1 MSRFTKI
8 GADGAKLADDA
19 AEWVAVLDNT
29 TALIWTVKE
38 TKEMNWKKAAAAVG
52 KLDTAGFAD
61 WRLPTVEELFL
72 LADRTKHSP
81 AIDTAF
87 FPDCKS
93 EWYWTGTPAAYS
105 PGDYAWGVSFGFGF
119 AYWGGRDGG
128 GCVRA
133 VRASQF

>member
-1 MSRFTKI
+1 MNRFTKI

-29 TALIWTVKE
+29 TQLLWTVEE
-38 TKEMNWKKAAAAVG
+38 TDEMNWKDAQTSVQA
-52 KLDTAGFAD
+52 LTTAGFTD
-61 WRLPTVEELFL
+61 WRLSTVEELFL

-87 FPDCKS
+87 FPNCKS

-105 PGDYAWGVSFGFGF
+105 PGDYAWLVGFNLGN
-119 AYWGGRDGG
+119 AGWGSQGYDYH
-128 GCVRA
+128 VRA
-133 VRASQF
+133 VRSSQ